1 MMPQRGMMMFHV
13 MQLPDRRSQGE
24 ITEQQETAQR
34 AACQT
39 AFKQAVS
46 ETNGTRRESYRC

>member
-1 MMPQRGMMMFHV
+1 MMFHV

-46 ETNGTRRESYRC
+46 ETNDARRESSMH

>member
-1 MMPQRGMMMFHV
+1 MMMFHV

-39 AFKQAVS
+39 AFKRQLARRTARDVS
-46 ETNGTRRESYRC
+46 RTGVDVIS

>member
-1 MMPQRGMMMFHV
+1 MMMFHV

-34 AACQT
+34 AACQA
-39 AFKQAVS
+39 AFKGQLSRRTTQGVS
-46 ETNGTRRESYRC
+46 RPCIDVAS